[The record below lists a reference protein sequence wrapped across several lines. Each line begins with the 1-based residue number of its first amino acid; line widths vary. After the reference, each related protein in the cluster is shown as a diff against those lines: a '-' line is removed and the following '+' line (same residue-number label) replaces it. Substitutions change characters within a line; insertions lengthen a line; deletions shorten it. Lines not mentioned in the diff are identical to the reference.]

1 MPTTRTFN
9 RSFAGGELSP
19 EMFGRIDD
27 QKFQT
32 GAAKLRNFIALPQG
46 PAVNRSGTKFVRAVK
61 DSTKKTRLIPFTYS
75 TTQTMVLEFGQGYI
89 RFHTQGETLL
99 AGTGAAYNGATSYV
113 VGDMV
118 SYGGSNYY
126 CILASTGNLPT
137 NVTYW
142 FLISSPAYEIP
153 SPYLEADLFGIHH
166 VQSSDV
172 LTLVHPNYAPREL
185 RRLGATKWTLVKIPF
200 VPSVTTPSG
209 VAVTASRGEA
219 FNINAIT
226 LANPG
231 SITLSSAHQFV
242 VGDSVYISGVGGMT
256 QLADSFY
263 VVNTSATPVLSVK
276 NYTTGVPVNTTA
288 FTAYTSGG
296 TIEYGSKIF
305 DIVNSYVVTAIGANG
320 VDESLAST
328 SASVTNNLYVNGAFN
343 TITWS
348 SVSGAL
354 RYNIYK
360 IQSGLYGY
368 IGQTAALSFTDNN
381 IAPDMGITTPIYDTT
396 FYENGIVSVPVTN
409 GGTGYG
415 TTITGGSFSAVTVVS
430 GGTGYSGTPTLTVS
444 DPTGTGA
451 VFTVTLSLGVITTI
465 GITNAGSGYTAPIFV
480 LADGGAGPVTKAVLA
495 PVLSP
500 VVRGAVVLAV
510 TDATG
515 TGAAVSAEVISG
527 VITKVNVT
535 SPGLNYTA
543 PVVTVTSAAG
553 GSSAAFGTPVLSGL
567 NYPGAVSY
575 FEQRRVF
582 AGTTN
587 SPQQLWMTRSGTESD
602 MSYRLPVKD
611 DDRISF
617 KVAAREAN
625 TIRHIVPLQQLMLL
639 TSAAEWR
646 VSPVNSDAI
655 TPTTISVRPQS
666 YIGANNVQPSIVNNS
681 MVYCAARGGHVRE
694 LGYSWQSNGYITG
707 DLSLRAAHLFD
718 NYEISDMC
726 YSKSPHPL
734 IWFISST
741 GYLLGLTYVPEQQI
755 GAWHWH
761 DTDGTFESCANVAE
775 GAEDHVY
782 VVVKR
787 TVNGN
792 SVRYVERMASNAFD
806 SIDDCFF
813 VDSGLTYDGNNTTAT
828 TVTVSGGT
836 LWGPTELLTIT
847 ASTSIFAYP
856 ATTDVGDAFVFTAT
870 DGTQYRLTIESCS
883 STTVVQA
890 RSDKVLAVAFR
901 NVPISNG
908 AFARNS
914 VGGLSHLEGKTVSI
928 LADGAVMPR
937 KVVVGGSVSIDR
949 AAVKIHVGL
958 QYLSDLQTLPLAINI
973 EAFGQGRVKNINQ
986 AWVRVFRSSG
996 LFVGPTADKL
1006 TEAKMRTNEPYGS
1019 PPSLRSDEIS
1029 VNITPTWAQGGQIY
1043 IRQAD
1048 PLPLTVVGVTI
1059 EAVVGS

>member
-46 PAVNRSGTKFVRAVK
+46 PAVNRPGTKFVRAVK

-75 TTQTMVLEFGQGYI
+75 TTQTMILEFGEGYI

-99 AGTGAAYNGATSYV
+99 AGTGAAYNGATPYV

-219 FNINAIT
+219 FNINSIT

-256 QLADSFY
+256 QLADGFY

-368 IGQTAALSFTDNN
+368 IGQTQALSFTDDN

-465 GITNAGSGYTAPIFV
+465 GITNAGSNYTAPIFV

-928 LADGAVMPR
+928 LADGAVMPS

-1029 VNITPTWAQGGQIY
+1029 VNITPTWAQSGQIY

-1059 EAVVGS
+1059 EAVVGA